1 MASSETPELED
12 LLFYQQ
18 LTSNFNDLY
27 GKAQELCSILVI
39 PQHLSNASFLTRDM
53 VESHLFR
60 PSPCYLRKH
69 VSLNEKYE
77 IELDTNRTI
86 RFFYKK
92 EGAGEKRVKVLS
104 QEDVLDSTRK
114 RSYSILIIEQPLIDI
129 NAVKNQLNGLPIIPI
144 NRSLAVSSV
153 SFQ

>member
-129 NAVKNQLNGLPIIPI
+129 NAVKNPLNGLLIIPI